1 MTDLPPAARVM
12 QVLIGAM
19 NSAAVSAIAR
29 LGIPDH
35 LQSGPKTIEELA
47 HSVDSNRGPKLGPN
61 NNVMGSVARCCSK
74 AEKPEKSNLPIC
86 ANISPN
92 NASRPPKPGVA
103 GSSPATPAKN
113 QRLSLIAGIEGY
125 IRGNIWG
132 SGRRPLNGVRKA
144 HKSDPGLAEHRAAR
158 GVRKVRGRNDQLAG
172 LIEPS
177 HDADAK
183 PFVCAWID

>member
-1 MTDLPPAARVM
+1 MTGE
-12 QVLIGAM
+12 QVRTGT
-19 NSAAVSAIAR
+19 
-29 LGIPDH
+29 P
-35 LQSGPKTIEELA
+35 
-47 HSVDSNRGPKLGPN
+47 SNRGPKLGPK
-61 NNVMGSVARCCSK
+61 NNVMGSVARSWSR
-74 AEKPEKSNLPIC
+74 AEKPEKSNLLIC

-177 HDADAK
+177 HDADGK

>member
-1 MTDLPPAARVM
+1 MPPR
-12 QVLIGAM
+12 
-19 NSAAVSAIAR
+19 
-29 LGIPDH
+29 
-35 LQSGPKTIEELA
+35 
-47 HSVDSNRGPKLGPN
+47 
-61 NNVMGSVARCCSK
+61 SVAQW
-74 AEKPEKSNLPIC
+74 PEHRS
-86 ANISPN
+86 
-92 NASRPPKPGVA
+92 PKPGVA

-177 HDADAK
+177 HDADGK

>member
-1 MTDLPPAARVM
+1 MRPWHKR
-12 QVLIGAM
+12 
-19 NSAAVSAIAR
+19 NIAR
-29 LGIPDH
+29 SPIHGRDPRK
-35 LQSGPKTIEELA
+35 SGPLLDIILGNRKA
-47 HSVDSNRGPKLGPN
+47 SVSGRPLPAIGPGVALPDAKRQMSMPPR
-61 NNVMGSVARCCSK
+61 SVAQW
-74 AEKPEKSNLPIC
+74 PEHRS
-86 ANISPN
+86 
-92 NASRPPKPGVA
+92 PKPGVA

-177 HDADAK
+177 HDADGK